1 MAGLRRGVGVRRGA
15 CQTVPTAALA
25 AWRHPPARGAH
36 GRCIGHTDLPVDPRR
51 AKRLAHR
58 IRAQARRWGLPC
70 HVVTSPLQRS
80 ADVGRWLARWGW
92 RHRIDPA
99 LSEVDFGAWDGRPW
113 ADIPR
118 QAVDTWCAD
127 FVHHAP
133 GDGESV
139 AALLRRVRDFDPGP
153 ARVIVTHGGWL
164 SAVAWLQSND
174 AAAPASASWPG
185 APRHGSCTLLPRWP
199 IDIG

>member
-1 MAGLRRGVGVRRGA
+1 VSRGA
-15 CQTVPTAALA
+15 DQDVRAAALV
-25 AWRHPPARGAH
+25 AWRHPLARGAH
-36 GRCIGHTDLPVDPRR
+36 GRCIGHADLPVDPRR

-58 IRAQARRWGLPC
+58 IRAQARRWGLPR

-80 ADVGRWLARWGW
+80 AAVGRWLARWGW

-99 LSEVDFGAWDGRPW
+99 LSEVDFGAWDGRRW

-118 QAVDTWCAD
+118 GAVDAWCAD

-133 GDGESV
+133 GGGESV
-139 AALLRRVRDFDPGP
+139 ATLLERVGGFDPGA
-153 ARVIVTHGGWL
+153 ARVVVTHGGWL
-164 SAVAWLQSND
+164 SAAAWLQSSG
-174 AAAPASASWPG
+174 AAPAACASWPG

-199 IDIG
+199 LDIG